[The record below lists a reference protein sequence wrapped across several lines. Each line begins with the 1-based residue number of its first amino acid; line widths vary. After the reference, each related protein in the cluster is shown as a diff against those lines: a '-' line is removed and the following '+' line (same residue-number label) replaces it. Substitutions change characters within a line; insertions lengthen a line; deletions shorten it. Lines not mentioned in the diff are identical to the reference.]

1 MVNQETRRPY
11 KKFFLRR
18 KKCPFKC
25 KKKETQ
31 ISIDYRDVPQLSR
44 YVSDSGK
51 IEPRRKTGVCA
62 KCQRVLA
69 RAIKNAR
76 ELNLIPYNEEHILQT
91 KWDRYRFRPKRQ
103 ERYQGYDYKR
113 KYSREPIK
121 TEQNIPA
128 KNIPAKNNTQK
139 DITEESNSIKNDS
152 SKDKL

>member
-1 MVNQETRRPY
+1 MVNQETRRPQ
-11 KKFFLRR
+11 KRFFLRR

-25 KKKETQ
+25 KNKETR

-62 KCQRVLA
+62 KCQRLLA

-76 ELNLIPYNEEHILQT
+76 ELNLIPYNEEHILET

-113 KYSREPIK
+113 KFSKEPI
-121 TEQNIPA
+121 TTNQNV
-128 KNIPAKNNTQK
+128 PAKNNTKK
-139 DITEESNSIKNDS
+139 DITAESNSIKNDS
-152 SKDKL
+152 SENTL

>member
-11 KKFFLRR
+11 KRFFLRR

-25 KKKETQ
+25 KKKETK

-76 ELNLIPYNEEHILQT
+76 ELNLIPYNEEHILET

-103 ERYQGYDYKR
+103 ERYQGYDYRR
-113 KYSREPIK
+113 KYSKESIR
-121 TEQNIPA
+121 TDQNIS
-128 KNIPAKNNTQK
+128 AKNNTKK
-139 DITEESNSIKNDS
+139 DIPEESNSIKNNS
-152 SKDKL
+152 SENTL